1 MEIIKGIFS
10 ECFWYIA
17 PILMSLT
24 VMFAGVVNGMF
35 KITKG
40 MWPQIVAWVIGALL
54 SVAAYYLQ
62 IIQFGEPV
70 WLGVVMLAIVVGLS
84 SNGIYDIPTIKAFV
98 DKKFNLTDK
107 KIIQNEKRI
116 ADVFEKTGLAD
127 VIRNCKNEKATSAL
141 EKTLWDLTRNK

>member
-10 ECFWYIA
+10 ESFWYIA
-17 PILMSLT
+17 PLLMSATVALT
-24 VMFAGVVNGMF
+24 GVINGLF

-40 MWPQIVAWVIGALL
+40 FWPQLVSWVVGALL
-54 SVAAYYLQ
+54 SVGAYLLQ

-98 DKKFNLTDK
+98 DKWFKRTDK
-107 KIIQNEKRI
+107 KIIKNEKRI

-127 VIRNCKNEKATSAL
+127 VIRNCKDEKATSAL